1 MCIFNLSDVS
11 HISRYGDGAVR
22 LFDARL
28 PPDRNAVASWHEHQA
43 WVVNAHLSG
52 HYGAV
57 SASAD
62 GSIDFFDLRASG
74 AVGGLGKCR
83 YRGWNIYGVV
93 EENSVWIVTG
103 GRRLRK

>member
-1 MCIFNLSDVS
+1 MTRAIGGKYKNVNDVHGLIRSFYLSAGS
-11 HISRYGDGAVR
+11 LFFFRYGDGAVR

-43 WVVNAHLSG
+43 WVVNTHLSG

-74 AVGGLGKCR
+74 AVR
-83 YRGWNIYGVV
+83 A
-93 EENSVWIVTG
+93 
-103 GRRLRK
+103 